1 MKYTVKQYAQSLY
14 DVLETTNPKQQDI
27 VIDNF
32 INILRTNNDLAAYEK
47 IVAEYEKLLDIKENT
62 SQVTITTAT
71 DANITPAL
79 LKELNKYSKDKIETT
94 QITDEEV
101 LGGVVI
107 RVDDTLIDASLRT
120 ELNNLE
126 SKLKD

>member
-1 MKYTVKQYAQSLY
+1 
-14 DVLETTNPKQQDI
+14 
-27 VIDNF
+27 
-32 INILRTNNDLAAYEK
+32 
-47 IVAEYEKLLDIKENT
+47 
-62 SQVTITTAT
+62 
-71 DANITPAL
+71 
-79 LKELNKYSKDKIETT
+79 LNKYSKDKIETT

>member
-32 INILRTNNDLAAYEK
+32 INILRINNDLAAYEK

>member
-32 INILRTNNDLAAYEK
+32 INILKTNDDLAAYEK
-47 IVAEYEKLLDIKENT
+47 IVAEYEKLLDIKQNT

-94 QITDEEV
+94 QITDEQI

>member
-14 DVLETTNPKQQDI
+14 DVLQTTHPKHQDQ

-32 INILRTNNDLAAYEK
+32 INILKTNGDLAAYEP
-47 IVAEYEKLLDIKENT
+47 IITELEKLFDIQKNT
-62 SQVTITTAT
+62 SQVTITTAR
-71 DANITPAL
+71 DVNITPAL
-79 LKELNKYSKDKIETT
+79 LKELNKYSKDKIKTA
-94 QITDEEV
+94 QVTDEEI
-101 LGGVVI
+101 LGGIVI

-120 ELNNLE
+120 ELVNLK